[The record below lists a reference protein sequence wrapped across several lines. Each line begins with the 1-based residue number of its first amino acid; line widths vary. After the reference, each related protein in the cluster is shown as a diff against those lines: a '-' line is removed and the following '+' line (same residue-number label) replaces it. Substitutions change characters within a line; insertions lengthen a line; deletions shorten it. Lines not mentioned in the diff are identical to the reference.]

1 MDDSNKYLL
10 IENLSKTY
18 KGNDF
23 KSLDNLSLSLSPGI
37 YGILGANGAGKST
50 FFNILTGLIP
60 QSEGS
65 IYYKGEDVS
74 EDIEKFKG
82 HIGYMPQNQALY
94 PSYTLERFLTYIGTL
109 KGLGRKDIKDEVTR
123 VLEVT
128 ELLDLR
134 KRKISSLSG
143 GMKQRLLISQALI
156 KDPDILI
163 LDEPTAGLDPKQRIA
178 IRNFLSKI
186 SADKIVLI
194 STHVVSDIEHIS
206 KEIIIIKEGKLIL
219 KDTPENILKE
229 YENIAFEA
237 EIEASKVKY
246 FLDHTNVSQMQIRAN
261 GLNYIKITGDF
272 DNPPIIEGVKFEKAK
287 VDLEDVYLYLFE
299 GDKNA

>member
-60 QSEGS
+60 QSKGS
-65 IYYKGEDVS
+65 IYYKGKDVS

-94 PSYTLERFLTYIGTL
+94 PSYTLERFLIYIGTL
-109 KGLGRKDIKDEVTR
+109 KGLSRKDIKDEVTR

-219 KDTPENILKE
+219 KNTPENILKE

-246 FLDHTNVSQMQIRAN
+246 FLDNTKVSQMQIRAN
-261 GLNYIKITGDF
+261 GLNYIKITGDY
-272 DNPPIIEGVKFEKAK
+272 DNPPQIEGVKFEKAK

-299 GDKNA
+299 GDKHA

>member
-65 IYYKGEDVS
+65 IYYKGKDVS

-94 PSYTLERFLTYIGTL
+94 PSYTLKRFLTYIGTL
-109 KGLGRKDIKDEVTR
+109 KGLSRKDIKDEVTR

-186 SADKIVLI
+186 SSNKIVLI

-229 YENIAFEA
+229 YEGIAFEA

-272 DNPPIIEGVKFEKAK
+272 DNPPKIQGVKFEKAK